1 MKKRFLKNATTCLAE
16 LVATQIRQG
25 ISIEDLKMNINEAMQ
40 ELALAKERMDKV
52 MVEQTATLA
61 RIADLESSLA
71 AREIQLTPAEE
82 QLVADIKNGLTE
94 MDERIPDAEP
104 QPDLQPEPEPVADA
118 DPVPAEEQVQ

>member
-52 MVEQTATLA
+52 IVEQTATLA

>member
-40 ELALAKERMDKV
+40 ELAMTKERMDKV
-52 MVEQTATLA
+52 IVEQTATLS

-82 QLVADIKNGLTE
+82 QLVADIKNGLTV

>member
-1 MKKRFLKNATTCLAE
+1 
-16 LVATQIRQG
+16 
-25 ISIEDLKMNINEAMQ
+25 MNINEAMQ
-40 ELALAKERMDKV
+40 ELAMTKERMDKV
-52 MVEQTATLA
+52 IVEQTATLA

-94 MDERIPDAEP
+94 MDERVPDAEQ